1 MKKYIYI
8 INIYLLFSFN
18 LVLGNEIDTSRSSK
32 SLAYIFEQYYEER
45 MIFLPLEATQNG
57 DASKNDKLYADF
69 TDSYRSK
76 LKYFFERYQARILE
90 INSDELSKNDKINYE
105 IFKREMSV
113 TLEGLSVGYF
123 STYVLYP
130 EHQFMPFNQ
139 FGGIPLWMGQLGS
152 GTGSQPFET
161 VEDYNNWI
169 KRATAFTS
177 WSDSAIVY
185 FKKGI
190 NAGIVLP
197 ESLVVKMIPQMESMV
212 VNDPTT
218 SIFYGPVNK
227 MPESFSEADR
237 KKYTNEITLLIN
249 QQLIPSYKKLSDFL
263 KFEYLPKA
271 RKSSGIYAL
280 KNGKEYYNYLIHF
293 WTTTNKSPDEIYK
306 IGLSEV
312 KRISELI
319 DSLKTTT
326 GYTGDLK
333 SFFEYLKT
341 DKKFMPFKTPEEV
354 LNAYRSIQYKIEP
367 NLKKMFNTFPK
378 TKFEVRQTEAYRAA
392 SASAEYNLGSPDG
405 NRPGIFYVPI
415 LDATKFN
422 VTTGMEG
429 LFLHEAIPGHHYQL
443 SLQQE
448 NETLPKFIRFASYG
462 AYVEGWGLYSES
474 LGKELGV
481 YTDPYQYIG
490 ALNKEMHRAIRLVV
504 DAGIHSKDL
513 TREQAINYLLDNMP
527 ISEKGAT
534 SEVERYMAM
543 PAQALSY
550 KIGSLKLR
558 ELRNRCEQKLDD
570 KFNLASFHDELLGG
584 GSMPLEILEIKMND
598 WAENSH

>member
-1 MKKYIYI
+1 MKKYIYLL
-8 INIYLLFSFN
+8 NFSLLFSFN
-18 LVLGNEIDTSRSSK
+18 FVLGNELDTIISNK
-32 SLAYIFEQYYEER
+32 ALASIFEEYYQER
-45 MIFLPLEATQNG
+45 MMLLPLEATQNG

-69 TDSYRSK
+69 TDSYRLK
-76 LKYFFERYQARILE
+76 LKYFFEKYENKIQK
-90 INSDELSKNDKINYE
+90 INQSKLSQNEKINYE

-169 KRATAFTS
+169 KRATAFAA

-185 FKKGI
+185 FRKGI

-227 MPESFSEADR
+227 IPESFNEADK
-237 KKYTNEITLLIN
+237 KKYTNELTLLIN

-280 KNGKEYYNYLIHF
+280 KNGTEYYNYLIHF

-326 GYTGDLK
+326 GYAGDLK

-392 SASAEYNLGSPDG
+392 TASAEYNLGSPDG

-422 VTTGMEG
+422 VTSGMEG

-448 NETLPKFIRFASYG
+448 NETLPNFIRFASYG
-462 AYVEGWGLYSES
+462 AYVEGWGLYAES

-504 DAGIHSKDL
+504 DAGIHSKNL
-513 TREQAINYLLDNMP
+513 TREQAIQYMLENMP

>member
-1 MKKYIYI
+1 MKK
-8 INIYLLFSFN
+8 NIYLIIFTLLSSFN
-18 LVLGNEIDTSRSSK
+18 LVASNKLDIKISNKE
-32 SLAYIFEQYYEER
+32 LANIFEEYYQER
-45 MIFLPLEATQNG
+45 MNFLPLEATQNG
-57 DASKNDKLYADF
+57 DVLKNDKLYADF
-69 TDSYRSK
+69 TDSFRSK
-76 LKYFFERYQARILE
+76 LKGLFEKYQIKIQK
-90 INSDELSKNDKINYE
+90 INTSELSENDKINYN

-139 FGGIPLWMGQLGS
+139 FGGIPLWLGQLGS

-161 VEDYNNWI
+161 IEDYNNWI
-169 KRATAFTS
+169 KRATAFTA

-185 FKKGI
+185 FRKGI
-190 NAGIVLP
+190 KAGIVLP

-227 MPESFSEADR
+227 MPESFSEVDR
-237 KKYTNEITLLIN
+237 KKYTREITLLIN

-263 KFEYLPKA
+263 KSEYLPKS
-271 RKSSGIYAL
+271 RNSSCIYAL

-293 WTTTNKSPDEIYK
+293 WTTTNKSPDEIYE

-312 KRISELI
+312 KRIRAI
-319 DSLKTTT
+319 MDSVKTTT

-333 SFFEYLKT
+333 SFFEYMKT
-341 DKKFMPFKTPEEV
+341 DKQFMPYKTPEEV
-354 LNAYRSIQYKIEP
+354 LNAYRAIQYKIEP
-367 NLKKMFNTFPK
+367 NLKKMFNTVPK
-378 TKFEVRQTEAYRAA
+378 TPFEVRQTEAYRAA

-422 VTTGMEG
+422 VTSGMEG

-448 NETLPKFIRFASYG
+448 NESLPKFIRFASYG

-474 LGKELGV
+474 LGKELGL
-481 YTDPYQYIG
+481 YTDPFQYIG
-490 ALNKEMHRAIRLVV
+490 ALNKEMQRAIRLVV
-504 DAGIHSKDL
+504 DVGIHSKNL
-513 TREQAINYLLDNMP
+513 TREQAIEYMLENMP

-558 ELRNRCEQKLDD
+558 ELRTRYEQKLGS
-570 KFNLASFHDELLGG
+570 KFKLASFHDELLGG
-584 GSMPLEILEIKMND
+584 GSMPLEILEKKMD
-598 WAENSH
+598 AWSAK

>member
-1 MKKYIYI
+1 MKK
-8 INIYLLFSFN
+8 NIYLIIFTLLSSFN
-18 LVLGNEIDTSRSSK
+18 LDASNKLDIKISNKE
-32 SLAYIFEQYYEER
+32 LANIFEEYYQER
-45 MIFLPLEATQNG
+45 MNFLPLEATQNG
-57 DASKNDKLYADF
+57 DVLKNDKLYADF
-69 TDSYRSK
+69 TDSFRSK
-76 LKYFFERYQARILE
+76 LKGLFEKYQIKIQK
-90 INSDELSKNDKINYE
+90 INTSELSENDKINYN

-139 FGGIPLWMGQLGS
+139 FGGIPLWLGQLGS

-161 VEDYNNWI
+161 IEDYNNWI
-169 KRATAFTS
+169 KRATAFTA

-185 FKKGI
+185 FRKGI
-190 NAGIVLP
+190 KAGIVLP

-227 MPESFSEADR
+227 MPESFSEVDR
-237 KKYTNEITLLIN
+237 KKYTREITLLIN

-263 KFEYLPKA
+263 KSEYLPKS
-271 RKSSGIYAL
+271 RKSAGIYAL

-293 WTTTNKSPDEIYK
+293 WTTTNKSPDEIYE

-312 KRISELI
+312 KRIRAI
-319 DSLKTTT
+319 MDSVKTTT

-333 SFFEYLKT
+333 SFFEYMKT
-341 DKKFMPFKTPEEV
+341 DKQFMPYKTPEEV
-354 LNAYRSIQYKIEP
+354 LNAYRAIQYKIEP
-367 NLKKMFNTFPK
+367 NLKKMFNTVPK
-378 TKFEVRQTEAYRAA
+378 TPFEVRQTEAYRAA

-422 VTTGMEG
+422 VTSGMEG

-448 NETLPKFIRFASYG
+448 NESLPKFIRFASYG

-474 LGKELGV
+474 LGKELGL
-481 YTDPYQYIG
+481 YTDPFQYIG
-490 ALNKEMHRAIRLVV
+490 ALNKEMQRAIRLVV
-504 DAGIHSKDL
+504 DVGIHSKNL
-513 TREQAINYLLDNMP
+513 TREQAIEYMLENMP

-558 ELRNRCEQKLDD
+558 ELRTRYEQKLGS
-570 KFNLASFHDELLGG
+570 KFKLASFHDELLGG
-584 GSMPLEILEIKMND
+584 GSMPLEILEKKMD
-598 WAENSH
+598 AWSAK

>member
-1 MKKYIYI
+1 MKK
-8 INIYLLFSFN
+8 NIYLIIFTLLSSFN
-18 LVLGNEIDTSRSSK
+18 LVASNKLDIKISNKE
-32 SLAYIFEQYYEER
+32 LANIFEEYYQER
-45 MIFLPLEATQNG
+45 MNFLPLEATQNG
-57 DASKNDKLYADF
+57 DVLKNDKLYADF
-69 TDSYRSK
+69 TDSFRSK
-76 LKYFFERYQARILE
+76 LKGLFEKYQIKIQK
-90 INSDELSKNDKINYE
+90 INTSELSENDKINYN

-139 FGGIPLWMGQLGS
+139 FGGIPLWLGQLGS

-161 VEDYNNWI
+161 IEDYNNWI
-169 KRATAFTS
+169 KRATAFTA

-185 FKKGI
+185 FRKGI
-190 NAGIVLP
+190 KAGIVLP

-227 MPESFSEADR
+227 MPESFSEVDR
-237 KKYTNEITLLIN
+237 KKYTREITLLIN

-263 KFEYLPKA
+263 KSEYLPKS
-271 RKSSGIYAL
+271 RKSDGIYAL

-293 WTTTNKSPDEIYK
+293 WTTTNKSPDEIYE

-312 KRISELI
+312 KRIRAI
-319 DSLKTTT
+319 MDSVKTTT
-326 GYTGDLK
+326 GYKGDLK
-333 SFFEYLKT
+333 SFFEYMKT
-341 DKKFMPFKTPEEV
+341 DKQFMPYKTPEEV
-354 LNAYRSIQYKIEP
+354 LNAYRAIQYKIEP
-367 NLKKMFNTFPK
+367 NLKKMFNTVPK
-378 TKFEVRQTEAYRAA
+378 TPFEVRQTEAYRAA

-422 VTTGMEG
+422 VTSGMEG

-448 NETLPKFIRFASYG
+448 NESLPKFIRFASYG

-474 LGKELGV
+474 LGKELGL
-481 YTDPYQYIG
+481 YTDPFQYIG
-490 ALNKEMHRAIRLVV
+490 ALNKEMQRAIRLVV
-504 DAGIHSKDL
+504 DVGIHSKNL
-513 TREQAINYLLDNMP
+513 TREQAIEYMLKNMP

-558 ELRNRCEQKLDD
+558 ELRTRYEQKLGS
-570 KFNLASFHDELLGG
+570 KFKLASFHDELLGG
-584 GSMPLEILEIKMND
+584 GSMPLEILEKKMD
-598 WAENSH
+598 AWSAK

>member
-1 MKKYIYI
+1 
-8 INIYLLFSFN
+8 
-18 LVLGNEIDTSRSSK
+18 
-32 SLAYIFEQYYEER
+32 
-45 MIFLPLEATQNG
+45 
-57 DASKNDKLYADF
+57 
-69 TDSYRSK
+69 
-76 LKYFFERYQARILE
+76 
-90 INSDELSKNDKINYE
+90 
-105 IFKREMSV
+105 
-113 TLEGLSVGYF
+113 
-123 STYVLYP
+123 
-130 EHQFMPFNQ
+130 
-139 FGGIPLWMGQLGS
+139 
-152 GTGSQPFET
+152 
-161 VEDYNNWI
+161 
-169 KRATAFTS
+169 
-177 WSDSAIVY
+177 VY
-185 FKKGI
+185 FRRGI
-190 NAGIVLP
+190 SSGIVLP

-227 MPESFSEADR
+227 LPESFSEADK
-237 KKYTNEITLLIN
+237 KKYTNEITLLII
-249 QQLIPSYKKLSDFL
+249 QQLIPSYKKLKDFL
-263 KFEYLPKA
+263 KTEYLPKA

-293 WTTTNKSPDEIYK
+293 WTTTNKSPDEIYQ

-312 KRISELI
+312 IRIKALM
-319 DSLKTTT
+319 DSVKTTT

-354 LNAYRSIQYKIEP
+354 LNAYRAIQYEIEP
-367 NLKKMFNTFPK
+367 NLKKMFNTVPK
-378 TKFEVRQTEAYRAA
+378 TPFEVRQTEAYRAA

-405 NRPGIFYVPI
+405 KRPGIFYVPI

-422 VTTGMEG
+422 VTSGMEG

-481 YTDPYQYIG
+481 YSDPYQYIG

-504 DAGIHSKDL
+504 DAGIHSKNL
-513 TREQAINYLLDNMP
+513 TREQAIQYMLDNMP

-558 ELRNRCEQKLDD
+558 ELRTTYEQKLGS

-584 GSMPLEILEIKMND
+584 GSMPLEILEDKMDAWSEKN
-598 WAENSH
+598 

>member
-1 MKKYIYI
+1 MKK
-8 INIYLLFSFN
+8 NIYLIIFTLLSSFN
-18 LVLGNEIDTSRSSK
+18 LVASNKLDIKISNKE
-32 SLAYIFEQYYEER
+32 LANIFEEYYQER
-45 MIFLPLEATQNG
+45 MNFLPLEATQNG
-57 DASKNDKLYADF
+57 DVLKNDKLYADF
-69 TDSYRSK
+69 TDSFRSK
-76 LKYFFERYQARILE
+76 LKGLFEKYQIKIQK
-90 INSDELSKNDKINYE
+90 INTSELSENDKINYN

-139 FGGIPLWMGQLGS
+139 FGGIPLWLGQLGS

-161 VEDYNNWI
+161 IEDYNNWI
-169 KRATAFTS
+169 KRATAFTA

-185 FKKGI
+185 FRKGI
-190 NAGIVLP
+190 KAGIVLP

-227 MPESFSEADR
+227 MPESFSEVDR
-237 KKYTNEITLLIN
+237 KKYTREITLLIN

-263 KFEYLPKA
+263 KSEYLPKS
-271 RKSSGIYAL
+271 RKSAGIYAL

-293 WTTTNKSPDEIYK
+293 WTTTNKSPDEIYE

-312 KRISELI
+312 KRIRAI
-319 DSLKTTT
+319 MDIVKTTT
-326 GYTGDLK
+326 GYKGDLK
-333 SFFEYLKT
+333 SFFEYMKT
-341 DKKFMPFKTPEEV
+341 DKQFMPYKTPEEV
-354 LNAYRSIQYKIEP
+354 LNAYRAIQYKIEP
-367 NLKKMFNTFPK
+367 NLKKMFNTVPK
-378 TKFEVRQTEAYRAA
+378 TPFEVRQTEAYRAA

-422 VTTGMEG
+422 VTSGMEG

-448 NETLPKFIRFASYG
+448 NESLPKFIRFASYG

-474 LGKELGV
+474 LGKELGL
-481 YTDPYQYIG
+481 YTDPFQYIG
-490 ALNKEMHRAIRLVV
+490 ALNKEMQRAIRLVV
-504 DAGIHSKDL
+504 DVGIHSKNL
-513 TREQAINYLLDNMP
+513 TREQAIEYMLENMP

-558 ELRNRCEQKLDD
+558 ELRTRYEQKLGS
-570 KFNLASFHDELLGG
+570 KFKLASFHDELLGG
-584 GSMPLEILEIKMND
+584 GSMPLEILERKMD
-598 WAENSH
+598 AWSTK

>member
-1 MKKYIYI
+1 MKK
-8 INIYLLFSFN
+8 NIYLIIFTLLSSFN
-18 LVLGNEIDTSRSSK
+18 LVASNKLDIKISNKE
-32 SLAYIFEQYYEER
+32 LANIFEEYYQER
-45 MIFLPLEATQNG
+45 MNFLPLEATQNG
-57 DASKNDKLYADF
+57 DVLKNDKLYADF
-69 TDSYRSK
+69 TDSFRSK
-76 LKYFFERYQARILE
+76 LKGLFEKYQIKIQK
-90 INSDELSKNDKINYE
+90 INTSELSENDKINYN

-139 FGGIPLWMGQLGS
+139 FGGIPLWLGQLGS

-161 VEDYNNWI
+161 IEDYNNWI
-169 KRATAFTS
+169 KRATAFTA

-185 FKKGI
+185 FRKGI
-190 NAGIVLP
+190 KAGIVLP

-227 MPESFSEADR
+227 MPESFSEVDR
-237 KKYTNEITLLIN
+237 KKYTREITLLIN

-263 KFEYLPKA
+263 KSEYLPKS
-271 RKSSGIYAL
+271 RKSAGIYAL

-293 WTTTNKSPDEIYK
+293 WTTTNKSPDEIYE

-312 KRISELI
+312 KRIRAI
-319 DSLKTTT
+319 MDSVKTTT

-333 SFFEYLKT
+333 SFFEYMKT
-341 DKKFMPFKTPEEV
+341 DKQFMPYKTPEEV
-354 LNAYRSIQYKIEP
+354 LNAYRAIQYKIEP
-367 NLKKMFNTFPK
+367 NLKKMFNTVPK
-378 TKFEVRQTEAYRAA
+378 TPFEVRQTEAYRAA

-422 VTTGMEG
+422 VTSGMEG

-448 NETLPKFIRFASYG
+448 NESLPKFIRFASYG

-474 LGKELGV
+474 LGKELGL
-481 YTDPYQYIG
+481 YTDPFQYIG
-490 ALNKEMHRAIRLVV
+490 ALNKEMQRAIRLVV
-504 DAGIHSKDL
+504 DVGIHSKNL
-513 TREQAINYLLDNMP
+513 TREQAIEYMLENMP

-558 ELRNRCEQKLDD
+558 ELRTRYEQKLGS
-570 KFNLASFHDELLGG
+570 KFKLASFHDELLGG
-584 GSMPLEILEIKMND
+584 GSMPLEILEKKMD
-598 WAENSH
+598 AWSAK

>member
-8 INIYLLFSFN
+8 IIITLISSFN
-18 LVLGNEIDTSRSSK
+18 LFASNKLDIKISNKE
-32 SLAYIFEQYYEER
+32 LANIFEEYYQER
-45 MIFLPLEATQNG
+45 MNFLPLEATQNG
-57 DASKNDKLYADF
+57 DVLKNDKLYADF

-76 LKYFFERYQARILE
+76 LKGFFEKYRIKIQK
-90 INSDELSKNDKINYE
+90 INTSELSENDKINYN

-139 FGGIPLWMGQLGS
+139 FGGIPLWLGQLGS

-161 VEDYNNWI
+161 IEDYNNWI
-169 KRATAFTS
+169 KRATAFTT

-185 FKKGI
+185 FRKGI
-190 NAGIVLP
+190 KAGIVLP

-227 MPESFSEADR
+227 MPKSFSEAER
-237 KKYTNEITLLIN
+237 KKYTSEITLLIN

-263 KFEYLPKA
+263 KSEYLPKA
-271 RKSSGIYAL
+271 RKSAGIYAL
-280 KNGKEYYNYLIHF
+280 KNGKEYYSYLIHF
-293 WTTTNKSPDEIYK
+293 WTTTNKSPDEIYE

-312 KRISELI
+312 KRIRAI
-319 DSLKTTT
+319 MDSVKTTT

-333 SFFEYLKT
+333 SFFEYMKT
-341 DKKFMPFKTPEEV
+341 DKQFMPYKTPEEV
-354 LNAYRSIQYKIEP
+354 LNAYRAIQYKIEP
-367 NLKKMFNTFPK
+367 NLKKMFNTVPR
-378 TKFEVRQTEAYRAA
+378 TPFEVRQTEAYRAA

-405 NRPGIFYVPI
+405 TRPGIFYVPI

-422 VTTGMEG
+422 VTSGMEG

-448 NETLPKFIRFASYG
+448 NESLPKFIRFASYG

-474 LGKELGV
+474 LGKELGL
-481 YTDPYQYIG
+481 YTDPFQYIG
-490 ALNKEMHRAIRLVV
+490 ALNKEMQRAIRLVV
-504 DAGIHSKDL
+504 DVGIHSKNL
-513 TREQAINYLLDNMP
+513 TREQAIEYMLENMP

-558 ELRNRCEQKLDD
+558 ELRTRYERNLGSNFK
-570 KFNLASFHDELLGG
+570 LASFHDELLGG
-584 GSMPLEILEIKMND
+584 GSMPLEILEKKMD
-598 WAENSH
+598 AWSAK

>member
-1 MKKYIYI
+1 MKK
-8 INIYLLFSFN
+8 NIYLIIFTLLSSFN
-18 LVLGNEIDTSRSSK
+18 LVASNKLDIKISNKE
-32 SLAYIFEQYYEER
+32 LANIFEEYYQER
-45 MIFLPLEATQNG
+45 MNFLPLEATQNG
-57 DASKNDKLYADF
+57 DVLKNDKLYADF
-69 TDSYRSK
+69 TDSFRSK
-76 LKYFFERYQARILE
+76 LKGLFEKYQIKIQK
-90 INSDELSKNDKINYE
+90 INTSELSENDKINYN

-139 FGGIPLWMGQLGS
+139 FGGIPLWLGQLGS

-161 VEDYNNWI
+161 IEDYNNWI
-169 KRATAFTS
+169 KRATAFTA

-185 FKKGI
+185 FRKGI
-190 NAGIVLP
+190 KAGIVLP

-227 MPESFSEADR
+227 MPESFSEVDR
-237 KKYTNEITLLIN
+237 KKYTREITLLIN

-263 KFEYLPKA
+263 KSEYLPKS
-271 RKSSGIYAL
+271 RKSAGIYAL

-293 WTTTNKSPDEIYK
+293 WTTTNKSPDEIYE

-312 KRISELI
+312 KRIRAI
-319 DSLKTTT
+319 MDSVKTTT
-326 GYTGDLK
+326 GYKGDLK
-333 SFFEYLKT
+333 SFFEYMKT
-341 DKKFMPFKTPEEV
+341 DKQFMPYKTPEEV
-354 LNAYRSIQYKIEP
+354 LNAYRAIQYKIEP
-367 NLKKMFNTFPK
+367 NLKKMFNTVPK
-378 TKFEVRQTEAYRAA
+378 TPFEVRQTEAYRAA

-422 VTTGMEG
+422 VTSGMEG

-448 NETLPKFIRFASYG
+448 NESLPKFIRFASYG

-474 LGKELGV
+474 LGKELGL
-481 YTDPYQYIG
+481 YTDPFQYIG
-490 ALNKEMHRAIRLVV
+490 ALNKEMQRAIRLVV
-504 DAGIHSKDL
+504 DVGIHSKNL
-513 TREQAINYLLDNMP
+513 TREQAIEYMLENMP

-558 ELRNRCEQKLDD
+558 ELRTRYEQKLGS
-570 KFNLASFHDELLGG
+570 KFKLASFHDELLGG
-584 GSMPLEILEIKMND
+584 GSMPLEILEKKMD
-598 WAENSH
+598 AWSAK